1 MSILYVYIIK
11 EIKQTGREKKSER
24 MKWTEDKYTLGWKF
38 KKRINMDFKYIL
50 LSGYLNQKAVI
61 KDAGE

>member
-24 MKWTEDKYTLGWKF
+24 MKWTEDKYTLG
-38 KKRINMDFKYIL
+38 
-50 LSGYLNQKAVI
+50 
-61 KDAGE
+61 